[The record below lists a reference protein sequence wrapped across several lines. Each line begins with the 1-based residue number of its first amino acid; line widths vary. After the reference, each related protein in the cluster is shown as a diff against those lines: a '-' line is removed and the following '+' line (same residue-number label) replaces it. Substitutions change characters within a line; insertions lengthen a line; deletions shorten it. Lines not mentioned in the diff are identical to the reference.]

1 MNKKKTFIIAEA
13 GVNHNGSLKIA
24 KKLILKA
31 KIIGADAIK
40 FQTFKAE
47 NLSTKNS
54 PKADYQKKLTHK
66 NETQFKML
74 KRLEFS
80 KRMHHECMEYCK
92 KLKIVFLSSAFDV
105 DSLNFLK
112 KLKLSVFKV
121 PSGELTNYIYLK
133 KLGSFN
139 KKIYLSTGMA
149 NLKEIN
155 QAIKTLMKFGTK
167 KRNITLLHCNTE
179 YPTPFEDANLMS
191 IITLKKKFNL
201 EVGYS
206 DHTVSIEASLAAVTL
221 GASVIEKHFTL
232 DKKMSGPD
240 HLASLEVNEFKQ
252 LIKKI
257 RNIEVS
263 LGNGVKQ
270 ASKSEKKN
278 LKIVRK
284 SIVAAKKIKKG
295 EKFNYENLTAKRPG
309 TGINPM
315 NITKIIGKVAKRNFM
330 PDEIITK

>member
-1 MNKKKTFIIAEA
+1 MTKKKTFIIAEA

-24 KKLILKA
+24 KKLILNA

-47 NLSTKNS
+47 NLSTRNS
-54 PKADYQKKLTHK
+54 PKADYQKKLTLK

-80 KRMHHECMEYCK
+80 ERMHYQCIEYCK
-92 KLKIVFLSSAFDV
+92 KLKIAFLSSAFDE

-112 KLKLSVFKV
+112 KLQLPVFKV

-149 NLKEIN
+149 NLKEIDL
-155 QAIKTLMKFGTK
+155 AIKTLMKFGTK
-167 KRNITLLHCNTE
+167 KKNITLLHCNTE
-179 YPTPFEDANLMS
+179 YPTPFKDANLKS

-206 DHTVSIEASLAAVTL
+206 DHTESIEASLAAVTL

-232 DKKMSGPD
+232 DKNMSGPD
-240 HLASLEVNEFKQ
+240 HLASLEIDEFKQ
-252 LIKKI
+252 LINKI
-257 RNIEVS
+257 RNIEIS
-263 LGNGVKQ
+263 LGNGIKQ
-270 ASKSEKKN
+270 ASNSEKKN

-284 SIVAAKKIKKG
+284 SIVARKKIKKG
-295 EKFNYENLTAKRPG
+295 EKFNYENLTVKRPG

-315 NITKIIGKVAKRNFM
+315 NIIKIIGKVAKRNFM
-330 PDEIITK
+330 PDEIITE

>member
-105 DSLNFLK
+105 DSLNVLK

>member
-31 KIIGADAIK
+31 KTIGADAIK

-167 KRNITLLHCNTE
+167 KKNITLLHCNTE

-201 EVGYS
+201 DVGYS
-206 DHTVSIEASLAAVTL
+206 DHTLSIEASLAAVTL

>member
-1 MNKKKTFIIAEA
+1 M
-13 GVNHNGSLKIA
+13 
-24 KKLILKA
+24 
-31 KIIGADAIK
+31 
-40 FQTFKAE
+40 
-47 NLSTKNS
+47 
-54 PKADYQKKLTHK
+54 
-66 NETQFKML
+66 
-74 KRLEFS
+74 
-80 KRMHHECMEYCK
+80 
-92 KLKIVFLSSAFDV
+92 
-105 DSLNFLK
+105 
-112 KLKLSVFKV
+112 
-121 PSGELTNYIYLK
+121 
-133 KLGSFN
+133 
-139 KKIYLSTGMA
+139 
-149 NLKEIN
+149 
-155 QAIKTLMKFGTK
+155 
-167 KRNITLLHCNTE
+167 
-179 YPTPFEDANLMS
+179 
-191 IITLKKKFNL
+191 
-201 EVGYS
+201 GYS
-206 DHTVSIEASLAAVTL
+206 DHTLSIEASLAAVTL